1 MVSGDTI
8 PSERGL
14 GSAGRTEISE
24 LRDRSDSGAYPVPA
38 DDIYRDEQIIGRSR
52 FVTSIGRAR
61 DPDGARSFVDLVR
74 RELLDATH
82 HCWAFVAG
90 PPGSTAHVG
99 LSDAGEPRGTAGRPI
114 LDTLL
119 HSGIGEIV
127 AVVTRYFGGAKLG
140 RGGLGRAYS
149 GSVAE
154 ALEALEVATLIS
166 STIVT
171 ITVPFSAT
179 DALFRLLAEIGA
191 TRSEE
196 RYASEVGVRAR
207 VPLTELDRLEG
218 EVARSTSG
226 RGRVE
231 VTEGASDRG

>member
-1 MVSGDTI
+1 M
-8 PSERGL
+8 
-14 GSAGRTEISE
+14 
-24 LRDRSDSGAYPVPA
+24 
-38 DDIYRDEQIIGRSR
+38 
-52 FVTSIGRAR
+52 
-61 DPDGARSFVDLVR
+61 R
-74 RELLDATH
+74 RELPDATH

-90 PPGSTAHVG
+90 PPGNTAYVG

-127 AVVTRYFGGAKLG
+127 AVVTRYFGGVKLG

-154 ALEALEVATLIS
+154 VLEALEVATLIS

-191 TRSEE
+191 TRSGE

-218 EVARSTSG
+218 EVARFTSG

-231 VTEGASDRG
+231 VPEGASDRG